1 VVNGRGSG
9 GASPEGRRRRPD
21 REIRVR
27 TGLPSGRGGRRSV
40 GSTNRLR
47 PTLVRLINNL
57 TAQLHTGDLIQMNQR
72 VELEGA
78 KPAAVAADWLRNH
91 PVNR

>member
-1 VVNGRGSG
+1 
-9 GASPEGRRRRPD
+9 
-21 REIRVR
+21 
-27 TGLPSGRGGRRSV
+27 V